1 MPGVT
6 LRAMP
11 TADPAALRRLLD
23 LQAEDTAIKRL
34 EERRAS
40 LPEAQRLDEV
50 NAALAEMDADLAIAR
65 KQHDEIVREVSRLEG
80 EAGLLD
86 QKIAREE
93 QRMFSGGVS
102 NPKELSALQ
111 AEVESLKRKKTT
123 LEDELLEAMLGR
135 EQATSTINGLTKERE
150 ETATEAADLNSV
162 VEERTGEISGEL
174 GTHTAT
180 RTEIAGTIA
189 DDLMKLYEQLR
200 ASKGGVGAA
209 GLEAGTCLGCHTKLP
224 QRELERMRAEGGLQ
238 RCDNCRRILVI
249 E

>member
-1 MPGVT
+1 
-6 LRAMP
+6 MP
-11 TADPAALRRLLD
+11 TADPAALRRLLE
-23 LQAEDTAIKRL
+23 LQAEDTAIRRL

-40 LPEAQRLDEV
+40 LPEAQRLDEL
-50 NAALAEMDADLAIAR
+50 NAALAELDADLSIAR
-65 KQHDEIVREVSRLEG
+65 KQHDEVVREVARLEG
-80 EAGLLD
+80 ESGLLD

-93 QRMFSGGVS
+93 GRMFSGGVS

-111 AEVESLKRKKTT
+111 AEVESLKRRKTG

-135 EQATSTINGLTKERE
+135 EQASSTIDGLTKERE
-150 ETATEAADLNSV
+150 ETATEAADLNTV
-162 VEERTGEISGEL
+162 VEGLTGEIGGEL
-174 GTHTAT
+174 EAHTTA
-180 RTEIAGTIA
+180 RTALAA
-189 DDLMKLYEQLR
+189 DLPADLLKLYETLR

-209 GLEAGTCLGCHTKLP
+209 GLEGGTCLGCHTKLP

>member
-1 MPGVT
+1 
-6 LRAMP
+6 MP
-11 TADPAALRRLLD
+11 TADPAALHRLLE

-50 NAALAEMDADLAIAR
+50 NAALAELDADLAIAR
-65 KQHDEIVREVSRLEG
+65 KQHDEVVREVARLEG
-80 EAGLLD
+80 ESGLLD

-111 AEVESLKRKKTT
+111 AEVESLKRKKTG

-135 EQATSTINGLTKERE
+135 EQAASTIDGLTKERDE
-150 ETATEAADLNSV
+150 AATEAADLTSV
-162 VEERTGEISGEL
+162 VEQLTGEISGEHA
-174 GTHTAT
+174 THTAA
-180 RTEIAGTIA
+180 RTEVAATIP
-189 DDLMKLYEQLR
+189 DDLLKLYEKLR
-200 ASKGGVGAA
+200 ESKGGVGAA
-209 GLEAGTCLGCHTKLP
+209 ALEAGTCLGCHTKLP

-249 E
+249 D

>member
-1 MPGVT
+1 
-6 LRAMP
+6 MP
-11 TADPAALRRLLD
+11 TADPASLHRLLE
-23 LQAEDTAIKRL
+23 LQAEDTAIKRI

-50 NAALAEMDADLAIAR
+50 TAALAELDADLEIAR
-65 KQHDEIVREVSRLEG
+65 KQHDEVVREVARLEG

-111 AEVESLKRKKTT
+111 AEVESLKRKKTS

-135 EQATSTINGLTKERE
+135 EQASSTMEGLAKERE
-150 ETATEAADLNSV
+150 EIATEVAELTTV
-162 VEERTGEISGEL
+162 VGSLTGEIAGEMQK
-174 GTHTAT
+174 HTSLRVEA
-180 RTEIAGTIA
+180 AGAIPA
-189 DDLMKLYEQLR
+189 DLLTLYERIR
-200 ASKGGVGAA
+200 AAKGGVGAA
-209 GLEAGTCLGCHTKLP
+209 ALEAGTCLGCHTKLP

-238 RCDNCRRILVI
+238 RCDNCRRILVVD
-249 E
+249 

>member
-1 MPGVT
+1 
-6 LRAMP
+6 MP
-11 TADPAALRRLLD
+11 TADPAALRRLLE

-40 LPEAQRLDEV
+40 LPEAQRLDAV
-50 NAALAEMDADLAIAR
+50 NAALAEFDADLAIAG
-65 KQHDEIVREVSRLEG
+65 KQHEEIAREVARLEG

-86 QKIAREE
+86 QKITREE
-93 QRMFSGGVS
+93 QRMFSGGIS
-102 NPKELSALQ
+102 NPKELSSLQ
-111 AEVESLKRKKTT
+111 AEVESLKRKKTG

-135 EQATSTINGLTKERE
+135 EQATSTIDGLTKERDE
-150 ETATEAADLNSV
+150 AATEAADLGTV
-162 VEERTGEISGEL
+162 VGEL
-174 GTHTAT
+174 TSEIAAELTTHTAA
-180 RTEIAGTIA
+180 RTEIAGTIP
-189 DDLMKLYEQLR
+189 DDLLKLYEQLR

-249 E
+249 D

>member
-1 MPGVT
+1 
-6 LRAMP
+6 MP
-11 TADPAALRRLLD
+11 TVDPAALRRLLD

-50 NAALAEMDADLAIAR
+50 NATLAEMDADLEIAR
-65 KQHDEIVREVSRLEG
+65 KQHDEVVREVARLEG
-80 EAGLLD
+80 ESGLLD

-111 AEVESLKRKKTT
+111 AEVESLKRRKTA

-135 EQATSTINGLTKERE
+135 EQATATIDGLAKERE
-150 ETATEAADLNSV
+150 ETAAEASELTAV
-162 VEERTGEISGEL
+162 VDRLAGDISGDL
-174 GTHTAT
+174 ARHTGA
-180 RTEIAGTIA
+180 RDEVVSTIP
-189 DDLMKLYEQLR
+189 DDLLKLYEKLR
-200 ASKGGVGAA
+200 AAKGGVGAA
-209 GLEAGTCLGCHTKLP
+209 ALEAGTCLGCHTKLP

-238 RCDNCRRILVI
+238 RCDNCRRILVVD
-249 E
+249 

>member
-1 MPGVT
+1 
-6 LRAMP
+6 MP
-11 TADPAALRRLLD
+11 TADPASLQRLLE

-50 NAALAEMDADLAIAR
+50 NAALAELDADLEIAR
-65 KQHDEIVREVSRLEG
+65 KQHDEVAREVARLEG
-80 EAGLLD
+80 ESGLLD

-111 AEVESLKRKKTT
+111 AEVESLKRKKTG

-135 EQATSTINGLTKERE
+135 EQAASTMEGLRKERD
-150 ETATEAADLNSV
+150 ETAVEAATLTATVDELTGGIATEMDQHSG
-162 VEERTGEISGEL
+162 ERT
-174 GTHTAT
+174 
-180 RTEIAGTIA
+180 RIAETIPA
-189 DDLMKLYEQLR
+189 DLLALYEQIR

-209 GLEAGTCLGCHTKLP
+209 ALEAGTCLGCHTKLP

-249 E
+249 

>member
-1 MPGVT
+1 
-6 LRAMP
+6 MP

-40 LPEAQRLDEV
+40 LPEAQRLAEL
-50 NAALAEMDADLAIAR
+50 NAALAELDADLAIAR
-65 KQHDEIVREVSRLEG
+65 KQHDEVVREVARLEG

-93 QRMFSGGVS
+93 GRMMSGGVS

-111 AEVESLKRKKTT
+111 AEVQSLNRKKTV

-135 EQATSTINGLTKERE
+135 EQASSTIDGLTKERE
-150 ETATEAADLNSV
+150 ETATEAADLNTV
-162 VEERTGEISGEL
+162 VESLTGEIGGEL
-174 GTHTAT
+174 ETHTAA
-180 RTEIAGTIA
+180 RAEVSAEIPA
-189 DDLMKLYEQLR
+189 DLLKLYEQLR
-200 ASKGGVGAA
+200 AQKGGVGAA
-209 GLEAGTCLGCHTKLP
+209 GLEGGTCLGCHTKLP

-238 RCDNCRRILVI
+238 RCDNCRRILVL
-249 E
+249 

>member
-1 MPGVT
+1 
-6 LRAMP
+6 MP
-11 TADPAALRRLLD
+11 TADPAALQRLLD

-50 NAALAEMDADLAIAR
+50 NAALAELDADLDIAR
-65 KQHDEIVREVSRLEG
+65 KQHDEVVREVARLEG
-80 EAGLLD
+80 ESGLLD

-93 QRMFSGGVS
+93 QRMFSGAVS

-135 EQATSTINGLTKERE
+135 EQAASTMEGLAKERE
-150 ETATEAADLNSV
+150 ETAAEAAQLGATVGDL
-162 VEERTGEISGEL
+162 
-174 GTHTAT
+174 TA
-180 RTEIAGTIA
+180 EIAAELQKHGAARDDFAAGVPA
-189 DDLMKLYEQLR
+189 DLLKLYEQIR

-209 GLEAGTCLGCHTKLP
+209 ALEAGTCLGCHTKLP

-249 E
+249 G

>member
-1 MPGVT
+1 
-6 LRAMP
+6 MP
-11 TADPAALRRLLD
+11 TADPVALRRLLD

-50 NAALAEMDADLAIAR
+50 NAALAELDADLAIAR
-65 KQHDEIVREVSRLEG
+65 KQHDEVVREVARLEG
-80 EAGLLD
+80 ESGLLD

-111 AEVESLKRKKTT
+111 AEVESLKRKKTG

-135 EQATSTINGLTKERE
+135 EQATSTIDGLTKERDE
-150 ETATEAADLNSV
+150 AATEAADLTSV
-162 VEERTGEISGEL
+162 VEQLTGEISGEHA
-174 GTHTAT
+174 THTAA
-180 RTEIAGTIA
+180 RTEIAATIP
-189 DDLMKLYEQLR
+189 DDLLKLYEQLR

-209 GLEAGTCLGCHTKLP
+209 ALEAGTCLGCHTKLP

-238 RCDNCRRILVI
+238 RCDNCRRILIVD
-249 E
+249 

>member
-1 MPGVT
+1 
-6 LRAMP
+6 MP
-11 TADPAALRRLLD
+11 TADPASLQRLLD

-50 NAALAEMDADLAIAR
+50 NATLAELDADLEIAR
-65 KQHDEIVREVSRLEG
+65 KQHDEVVREVARLEG
-80 EAGLLD
+80 ESELLD

-111 AEVESLKRKKTT
+111 AEVESLKRKKTA

-135 EQATSTINGLTKERE
+135 EQAASTMEGLAKERE
-150 ETATEAADLNSV
+150 EIAAEAGELTATVGGLTTEIAADLQKHSAA
-162 VEERTGEISGEL
+162 RAGIMATIS
-174 GTHTAT
+174 
-180 RTEIAGTIA
+180 A
-189 DDLMKLYEQLR
+189 DLLTLYER
-200 ASKGGVGAA
+200 IRESKGGVGAA
-209 GLEAGTCLGCHTKLP
+209 ALEAGTCLGCHTKLP

-249 E
+249 G